1 MSGDSMVSAREIYY
15 FNSLLGEQKVYGVD
29 EINNLI
35 ENLNSEKSIPESL
48 IEKKL
53 LDEGEFINEN
63 SLELIQN
70 LEEYNKSNS
79 YLTINSL
86 LISLNKENNCIVLN
100 KINNNDFSLKKS
112 LKKIIIVSLMKDYPF
127 LCKNRESSSSRCKAD
142 LGYIIVDKII
152 QKDDNQWFY
161 IKKEKYDKL
170 TYFAIY
176 FEDQDAVFKY
186 DLLTEDLREVNPQ
199 DLRVELGKIFELE

>member
-15 FNSLLGEQKVYGVD
+15 FNSLIGDQRVYGVD

-35 ENLNSEKSIPESL
+35 ENLNSEKSISESL
-48 IEKKL
+48 IEKEF
-53 LDEGEFINEN
+53 LDEGEFINEK
-63 SLELIQN
+63 SLEFIEN
-70 LEEYNKSNS
+70 LEEYNKSDS
-79 YLTINSL
+79 YITINSL
-86 LISLNKENNCIVLN
+86 LVALSKGKNCIVMN
-100 KINNNDFSLKKS
+100 RISNNNFSLKKS

-127 LCKNRESSSSRCKAD
+127 LSKNRETSSSRCKAD
-142 LGYIIVDKII
+142 LGYIIVNKII
-152 QKDDNQWFY
+152 QKDDKQWFY
-161 IKKEKYDKL
+161 IKKEKYGKL

-199 DLRVELGKIFELE
+199 DLRIELGKIFDLE